1 MHVTVMLILFAEKG
15 AAEFTAMAIRARL
28 YQFNLRAMAGGCGQT
43 PVARQQGYVEHL
55 GERDIG
61 GIIGRQIV
69 PQIPNARQKEI
80 VRIPPQRKVRQIGE
94 GHAAARAID
103 FAICGIPS
111 NYLCDFDIKQMR
123 RVECLMRRE

>member
-1 MHVTVMLILFAEKG
+1 MTVMLILIAEKG

-28 YQFNLRAMAGGCGQT
+28 YQFDVGAMTGGCGQT

-55 GERDIG
+55 GQRDIG

-80 VRIPPQRKVRQIGE
+80 VRIPPQRKVSQIGE
-94 GHAAARAID
+94 GHATAGAID

-111 NYLCDFDIKQMR
+111 HYLCDFHIKQMR
-123 RVECLMRRE
+123 SVECLMRRE

>member
-1 MHVTVMLILFAEKG
+1 MTVMLILIAEKG

-28 YQFNLRAMAGGCGQT
+28 YQFDVGAMTGGCGQT

-55 GERDIG
+55 GQRDIG

-69 PQIPNARQKEI
+69 PQSPNARQKKI
-80 VRIPPQRKVRQIGE
+80 VRIASQWKVRQIGE
-94 GHAAARAID
+94 GQAAARVID

-111 NYLCDFDIKQMR
+111 KYLCDFHIKQMG